1 MILQL
6 TVLMDDLPKRHCGT
20 AQHRQKRNGAKLQF
34 WETGSPKGLDF
45 LSSRSE
51 LPGNCLQVVDRSAYT
66 HNINAVP
73 TYYEDQVGNSIFCA
87 IV

>member
-34 WETGSPKGLDF
+34 WETGAPK
-45 LSSRSE
+45 R
-51 LPGNCLQVVDRSAYT
+51 A
-66 HNINAVP
+66 
-73 TYYEDQVGNSIFCA
+73 
-87 IV
+87 